1 MYSSRIHRVIGS
13 VAAMGGAAALLVGCS
28 SGDDAEA
35 ATDSTHYGPSE
46 QLGDG
51 TARAFTITDADGNP
65 TAVGVRMTASSLDG
79 LPETAAPPPA
89 PPPPGAMV
97 MVDFP
102 DEASA
107 TVFDHVMIDWNALGH
122 PPAGVFDKPHFDVH
136 FYMTDMAS
144 VMAID
149 PAAPDFTAKAANLPE
164 AQYIPQGYV
173 PDPDGPVPAMGVHL
187 FDGSTPIVP
196 GQYDFTEVLIAG
208 AWDGDYTFLEPM
220 ITRDFLLTRPTVH
233 EQIPQPAA
241 YQQTGYYPTTY
252 DVSFDEG
259 TQEYVIMLGGLEA
272 QTQS

>member
-1 MYSSRIHRVIGS
+1 MYSRRIQRIVGS
-13 VAAMGGAAALLVGCS
+13 AAAVGGVAALLAGCGS
-28 SGDDAEA
+28 RNDETAEE
-35 ATDSTHYGPSE
+35 STAYGPSE

-51 TARAFTITDADGNP
+51 TVRAFTVTDADGNP

-79 LPETAAPPPA
+79 LPTAAAPPPA
-89 PPPPGAMV
+89 PSPPGTMV

-107 TVFDHVMIDWNALGH
+107 TVFDHVMVDWNALGH
-122 PPAGVFDKPHFDVH
+122 PPEGVFDKPHFDVH

-149 PAAPDFTAKAANLPE
+149 PTASDFAAKSANLP
-164 AQYIPQGYV
+164 AQQYIPQGYV
-173 PDPDGPVPAMGVHL
+173 PDPAGAVPSMGVHM

-220 ITRDFLLTRPTVH
+220 ITRDFLLTKPTVH

-241 YQQTGYYPTTY
+241 YQQSGYYPTTY
-252 DVSFDEG
+252 DITYDEG
-259 TQEYVIMLGGLEA
+259 TQEYVITLGGLEA
-272 QTQS
+272 KTQS